1 MATKINL
8 RSPFY
13 IKAQD
18 TDLASAVLKLY
29 IVEGRYDQILGLD
42 PNYTIDKAEISG
54 NNYVVFEI
62 SELIRDYFDVE
73 FDGNYNSQAVWIR
86 YEFDV
91 INSAGTTLFSEV
103 DLLLGVDG
111 YTYFEQGANVQDNL
125 LPYTNKLNSW
135 TKSQSGGVNTIIVS
149 ENNDFGIFE
158 GFNEATELETITEG
172 NSFIAKGFT
181 ETGKL
186 TYSVY
191 AQSNG
196 KDYIVLR
203 APDVSNNNYAFFNI
217 SNGTVGTVL
226 GDDILDARI
235 SPYGGNYYKCEIDL
249 DIDEAAQKTAY
260 IYIADADN
268 NFNSSALGTAFVMT
282 PRLEKTSA
290 KHEQRDTLLQS
301 NKTIFRLNDHNV
313 RVPVY
318 TRYTTSVAYRY
329 QGVTKRSQT
338 VSPSQKIGDTA
349 NDLYQ
354 IDYISASGSD
364 NVETYEQRVLA
375 DGGTLE
381 RTPLLDE
388 FLDTTDIGI
397 VDELYV
403 SSDKSTDVIKIKTF
417 DCSKYEPIKVTFV
430 NKFGALQDIYFTR
443 RSNESINVKKE
454 DYKASVMDLDTLSF
468 DTSGHQ
474 IRTLNIIGNES
485 IILNTDYIDE
495 SCNEDIRQLM
505 LSEKLW
511 MTRYTDDKQNVIPLK
526 LKSNSLQLK
535 KRVNDKLIQYTMEFD
550 VAADMIN
557 NIR

>member
-18 TDLASAVLKLY
+18 TDLESAVLKLY
-29 IVEGRYDQILGLD
+29 IATGDFTQIGTGDLK
-42 PNYTIDKAEISG
+42 YTISKSELGS

-62 SELIRDYFDVE
+62 SELIRDYLDIE
-73 FDGNYNSQAVWIR
+73 FNGNYNDQAVWVR

-91 INSAGTTLFSEV
+91 INSSGTTLFSEV

-125 LPYTNKLNSW
+125 LPDTNRLNSW
-135 TKSQSGGVNTIIVS
+135 TKSNITVS
-149 ENNDFGIFE
+149 ENNDTGIFD
-158 GFNEATELETITEG
+158 GFNDATELQATTSG
-172 NSFIAKGFT
+172 HSFIAKGFT

-191 AQSNG
+191 AKSSG
-196 KDYIVLR
+196 KNYIALR

-217 SNGTVGTVL
+217 SNGTIGTVL

-235 SPYGGNYYKCEIDL
+235 SPYGDNYYKCEIDL
-249 DIDEAAQKTAY
+249 DIDETAQKTAY
-260 IYIADADN
+260 IYIADTDN
-268 NFNSSALGTAFVMT
+268 DFNSSTSGTVFVMT
-282 PRLEKTSA
+282 PRLERTSA

-313 RVPVY
+313 RVPIY
-318 TRYTTSVAYRY
+318 TRYTTSIAYRY
-329 QGVTKRSQT
+329 KGITKRSEII
-338 VSPSQKIGDTA
+338 SPSDKINDTA
-349 NDLYQ
+349 NNKYQ

-364 NVETYEQRVLA
+364 NVETYEQRVLS

-388 FLDTTDIGI
+388 FIDTTDIGI

-403 SSDKSTDVIKIKTF
+403 SSDKSTEIIKIKTF
-417 DCSKYEPIKVTFV
+417 ECSKYEPIKVTFI
-430 NKFGALQDIYFTR
+430 NKFGALQDMYFTK
-443 RSNESINVKKE
+443 RSSESINVKKE
-454 DYKASVMDLDTLSF
+454 DYKASIMDLDTLSYN
-468 DTSGHQ
+468 TSGHQ
-474 IRTLNIIGNES
+474 IRTLNVLGNES
-485 IILNTDYIDE
+485 ITLNTDYIDE

-511 MTRYTDDKQNVIPLK
+511 MTKYTDEKQNVIPLK
-526 LKSNSLQLK
+526 LKSDSLQLK

-550 VAADMIN
+550 IAADIIN

>member
-62 SELIRDYFDVE
+62 SELIRDYLDIE
-73 FDGNYNSQAVWIR
+73 FDGNYNDQAVWVR
-86 YEFDV
+86 YELDLK
-91 INSAGTTLFSEV
+91 NSSGTTLYSEV

-125 LPYTNKLNSW
+125 LDDTNKLNSW
-135 TKSQSGGVNTIIVS
+135 TKSQSGGVNTITVY

-158 GFNEATELETITEG
+158 GFNDASELEATTSG

-191 AQSNG
+191 AYPLG
-196 KDYIVLR
+196 KNYIALR

-217 SNGTVGTVL
+217 SNGTIGTVL

-235 SPYGGNYYKCEIDL
+235 SPYNDYYKCEIDL
-249 DIDEAAQKTAY
+249 DIDETAQKTAY

-268 NFNSSALGTAFVMT
+268 NFNSSTSGSAFVMT

-290 KHEQRDTLLQS
+290 KYEQRDTLLQS

-313 RVPVY
+313 RVPIY

-329 QGVTKRSQT
+329 QGVTKRSET
-338 VSPSQKIGDTA
+338 ISPSQKIGDTI

-403 SSDKSTDVIKIKTF
+403 SSDKSTEVIKIKTF
-417 DCSKYEPIKVTFV
+417 NCSKYEPIKVTFV
-430 NKFGALQDIYFTR
+430 NKFGALQDIFFTLK
-443 RSNESINVKKE
+443 STESLNTTGE
-454 DYKASVMDLDTLSF
+454 TYKANVMNFNTL
-468 DTSGHQ
+468 TYATYKPQ
-474 IRTLNIIGNES
+474 
-485 IILNTDYIDE
+485 
-495 SCNEDIRQLM
+495 
-505 LSEKLW
+505 
-511 MTRYTDDKQNVIPLK
+511 VA
-526 LKSNSLQLK
+526 
-535 KRVNDKLIQYTMEFD
+535 QY
-550 VAADMIN
+550 N
-557 NIR
+557 KNG

>member
-13 IKAQD
+13 IKSQD
-18 TDLASAVLKLY
+18 TDLASATLKLY
-29 IVEGRYDQILGLD
+29 IATGDFTQIGTSDLK
-42 PNYTIDKAEISG
+42 YTISKSELGS
-54 NNYVVFEI
+54 NNYVVFEV
-62 SELIRDYFDVE
+62 SELIRDYLDVE

-91 INSAGTTLFSEV
+91 INSSGTTLFSEA

-125 LPYTNKLNSW
+125 LPDTNKLNSW
-135 TKSQSGGVNTIIVS
+135 TKNNIIVF
-149 ENNDFGIFE
+149 ENNDTGIFD
-158 GFNEATELETITEG
+158 GFSDATELEADGTS
-172 NSFIAKGFT
+172 NAFIAKGFT

-191 AQSNG
+191 AKTLG
-196 KDYIVLR
+196 KDFIVLR

-217 SNGTVGTVL
+217 SNGTIGTVL
-226 GDDILDARI
+226 GEDILDARI
-235 SPYGGNYYKCEIDL
+235 SPYNDYYKCEIDL

-268 NFNSSALGTAFVMT
+268 NFNSSTSGTAFVMT

-301 NKTIFRLNDHNV
+301 NKTIFKLNDHNV
-313 RVPVY
+313 RVPIY

-329 QGVTKRSQT
+329 KGVTKRSET
-338 VSPSQKIGDTA
+338 ISPSQSISG
-349 NDLYQ
+349 Q
-354 IDYISASGSD
+354 IDYVTVSGND
-364 NVETYEQRVLA
+364 NVDTYQQRVLA

-403 SSDKSTDVIKIKTF
+403 SSDKSTEVIKIKTF

-430 NKFGALQDIYFTR
+430 NKFGALQDFYFVLK
-443 RSNESINVKKE
+443 SIESTNVKSE
-454 DYKASVMDLDTLSF
+454 QYKRSIFSDATLSYK
-468 DTSGHQ
+468 TYQHQ
-474 IRTLNIIGNES
+474 KQLFHTNGNDA
-485 IILNTDYIDE
+485 ITLNTDYIDE
-495 SCNEDIRQLM
+495 ENNKVIEELM
-505 LSEKLW
+505 LSEQTW
-511 MTRYTDDKQNVIPLK
+511 ITRITDEEELILPVVPKT
-526 LKSNSLQLK
+526 KSVTYKTS
-535 KRVNDKLIQYTMEFD
+535 VNDKLVQYTIEFD
-550 VAADMIN
+550 MAFDKIN

>member
-29 IVEGRYDQILGLD
+29 IAEGRYDEIILLD

-62 SELIRDYFDVE
+62 SELIRDYLDIE
-73 FDGNYNSQAVWIR
+73 FDGNYNDQAVWVR
-86 YEFDV
+86 YELDLK
-91 INSAGTTLFSEV
+91 NSSGTTLYSEV

-111 YTYFEQGANVQDNL
+111 FTYFEQGANVQDNL
-125 LPYTNKLNSW
+125 LEDINKLNSW
-135 TKSQSGGVNTIIVS
+135 TKSNITVS

-158 GFNEATELETITEG
+158 GFNDASELEATTSG

-181 ETGKL
+181 QTGKL

-191 AQSNG
+191 AYPLG
-196 KDYIVLR
+196 KNYIALR

-217 SNGTVGTVL
+217 SNGTIGTVL

-235 SPYGGNYYKCEIDL
+235 SPYANGYYKCEIDL
-249 DIDEAAQKTAY
+249 DIDETAQKTAY

-268 NFNSSALGTAFVMT
+268 NFNSSTAGTAFVMT

-417 DCSKYEPIKVTFV
+417 ECSKYEPIKVTFV
-430 NKFGALQDIYFTR
+430 NKFGALQDIYFSLKSIESLNTTGETYKA
-443 RSNESINVKKE
+443 NAFNFNTLTYDTYKPQVAQYNKMGKESI
-454 DYKASVMDLDTLSF
+454 T
-468 DTSGHQ
+468 
-474 IRTLNIIGNES
+474 
-485 IILNTDYIDE
+485 LNTDYISE
-495 SCNEDIRQLM
+495 EYNEVIKQLM
-505 LSEKLW
+505 MSEQVWITKL
-511 MTRYTDDKQNVIPLK
+511 TDTEEVLAVIPKTQNVTYK
-526 LKSNSLQLK
+526 TSL
-535 KRVNDKLIQYTMEFD
+535 NDRLVQYTIEFEYAFD
-550 VAADMIN
+550 KIN
-557 NIR
+557 TVR

>member
-29 IVEGRYDQILGLD
+29 IAEGRYDEIILLD

-62 SELIRDYFDVE
+62 SELIRDYLDIE
-73 FDGNYNSQAVWIR
+73 FDGNYNDQAVWVR
-86 YEFDV
+86 YELDLK
-91 INSAGTTLFSEV
+91 NSSGTTLYSEV

-111 YTYFEQGANVQDNL
+111 FTYFEQGANVQDNL
-125 LPYTNKLNSW
+125 LEDINKLNSW
-135 TKSQSGGVNTIIVS
+135 TKSNITVS

-158 GFNEATELETITEG
+158 GFNDASELEATTSG

-181 ETGKL
+181 QTGKL

-191 AQSNG
+191 AYPLG
-196 KDYIVLR
+196 KNYIALR

-217 SNGTVGTVL
+217 SNGTIGTVL

-235 SPYGGNYYKCEIDL
+235 SPYANGYYKCEIDL
-249 DIDEAAQKTAY
+249 DIDETAQKTAY

-268 NFNSSALGTAFVMT
+268 NFNSSTAGTAFVMT

-417 DCSKYEPIKVTFV
+417 ECSKYEPIKVTFV
-430 NKFGALQDIYFTR
+430 NKFGALQDIYFSLKSIESLNTTGETYKA
-443 RSNESINVKKE
+443 NAFNFNTLTYDTYKPQVAQYNKMGKESI
-454 DYKASVMDLDTLSF
+454 T
-468 DTSGHQ
+468 
-474 IRTLNIIGNES
+474 
-485 IILNTDYIDE
+485 LNTDYISE
-495 SCNEDIRQLM
+495 EYNEVIKQLM
-505 LSEKLW
+505 MSEQVWIAKL
-511 MTRYTDDKQNVIPLK
+511 TDTEEVLAVIPKTQNVTYK
-526 LKSNSLQLK
+526 TSL
-535 KRVNDKLIQYTMEFD
+535 NDRLVQYTIEFEYAFD
-550 VAADMIN
+550 KIN
-557 NIR
+557 TVR

>member
-62 SELIRDYFDVE
+62 SELIRDYLDVE
-73 FDGNYNSQAVWIR
+73 FDGNYNSQAVWVR

-235 SPYGGNYYKCEIDL
+235 SPYENGYYKCEIDL
-249 DIDEAAQKTAY
+249 DIDETAQKTAY

-268 NFNSSALGTAFVMT
+268 NFNSSTSGTAFVMT